1 MKKIILYTLSFFI
14 FSSCSSEKTLSI
26 KKPKYDWYI
35 NDMASQDNGKL
46 RPYNFNENLKNSPVQ
61 NQTEVQAILPTV
73 KNKQDF
79 LASKDK
85 AEPSVLT
92 NNYSFK
98 ELTKV
103 IQNEKIN
110 NSFLEKVPIFE
121 KKKSS
126 SKKTNLK
133 SNINKILWIIGT
145 ALMVSLTFITT
156 FIAGVVIAFDG
167 LFNEVALPLSLLS
180 ALLLYLTY
188 KSVMKTI
195 EAFSSDND
203 KNDVKDSTD

>member
-35 NDMASQDNGKL
+35 NDIVSQDNGKL
-46 RPYNFNENLKNSPVQ
+46 RSYNLNKNLKNSPVQ
-61 NQTEVQAILPTV
+61 NQTEVQASLPTV
-73 KNKQDF
+73 KNNQDF

-85 AEPSVLT
+85 AEPSFLT

-98 ELTKV
+98 KLTQV
-103 IQNEKIN
+103 IQNDTIN
-110 NSFLEKVPIFE
+110 KSSNLKPQIFE
-121 KKKSS
+121 NEQSTIKKS
-126 SKKTNLK
+126 KIKN
-133 SNINKILWIIGT
+133 NINKILWIIGT

>member
-35 NDMASQDNGKL
+35 NDIVSQDNGKL
-46 RPYNFNENLKNSPVQ
+46 RSYNLNKNLKNSPVQ
-61 NQTEVQAILPTV
+61 NQTEVQASLPTV
-73 KNKQDF
+73 KNNQDF

-85 AEPSVLT
+85 AEPSFLT

-98 ELTKV
+98 KLTQV
-103 IQNEKIN
+103 IQNDTIN
-110 NSFLEKVPIFE
+110 KSSNLKPQIFE
-121 KKKSS
+121 NEQSTIKKS
-126 SKKTNLK
+126 KIKN
-133 SNINKILWIIGT
+133 NINKILWIIGT
-145 ALMVSLTFITT
+145 ALMISLTSIITSITVILISFEAMYT
-156 FIAGVVIAFDG
+156 FYW
-167 LFNEVALPLSLLS
+167 SLLS

-195 EAFSSDND
+195 EAFSSDNN

>member
-35 NDMASQDNGKL
+35 NDIVSQDNGKL
-46 RPYNFNENLKNSPVQ
+46 RSYNLNKNLKNSPVQ
-61 NQTEVQAILPTV
+61 NQTEVQASLPTV
-73 KNKQDF
+73 KNNQDF

-85 AEPSVLT
+85 AEPSFLT

-98 ELTKV
+98 KLTQV
-103 IQNEKIN
+103 IQNDTIN
-110 NSFLEKVPIFE
+110 KSSNLKPQIFE
-121 KKKSS
+121 NEQSTIKKS
-126 SKKTNLK
+126 KIKN
-133 SNINKILWIIGT
+133 NINKILWIIGT
-145 ALMVSLTFITT
+145 ALMISLTSIITSITVILISFEAMYT
-156 FIAGVVIAFDG
+156 FYW
-167 LFNEVALPLSLLS
+167 SLLS
-180 ALLLYLTY
+180 ALLLYLSY

-195 EAFSSDND
+195 EAFSSDNN

>member
-1 MKKIILYTLSFFI
+1 M
-14 FSSCSSEKTLSI
+14 FSVLLLGSCSSEKTLSEQI
-26 KKPKYDWYI
+26 KYDWNI
-35 NDMASQDNGKL
+35 NYKSSKDDVNE
-46 RPYNFNENLKNSPVQ
+46 RPYNLNKKLKNSSVQ

-195 EAFSSDND
+195 EAFSKDNNKD
-203 KNDVKDSTD
+203 DVKDSID